1 MALLSHRLS
10 LFLIFLAASLS
21 NFFSSTFSPPPPP
34 APWVV
39 GPLRSELEQFPPPP
53 HLQQQQ
59 EQLSSSTLSFHLI
72 VARLRLWGPGWG
84 PRRINEI

>member
-1 MALLSHRLS
+1 MALLSHRLSLS

-72 VARLRLWGPGWG
+72 VARLRLSGAGVG
-84 PRRINEI
+84 AKKNK